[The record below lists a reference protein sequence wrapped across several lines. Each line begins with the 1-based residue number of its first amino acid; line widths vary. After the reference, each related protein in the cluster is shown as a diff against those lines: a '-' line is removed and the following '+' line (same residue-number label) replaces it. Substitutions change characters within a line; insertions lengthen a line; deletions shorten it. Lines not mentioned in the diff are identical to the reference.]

1 MQRLFLALAAAAT
14 FGLAQA
20 HAQGVSEG
28 APPGAHP
35 EASTQLQAA
44 PAQPAGDPQRGKT
57 LFVADGCYE
66 CHGYV
71 GQGSIRTGPTLAP
84 RVIPFAAFQA
94 QLRKP
99 ADRMPPY
106 TEVVLPQ
113 AGVQDIYAY
122 LQSVPKP
129 PNPANVPILQ
139 P

>member
-1 MQRLFLALAAAAT
+1 MQRLLLTMAVAAT
-14 FGLAQA
+14 FGLAQV

-28 APPGAHP
+28 APLGTHP
-35 EASTQLQAA
+35 DVPTQQQAA
-44 PAQPAGDPQRGKT
+44 AGPLTGDPQHGKA
-57 LFVADGCYE
+57 LFAADGCYE

-106 TEVVLPQ
+106 TEAVLPQ
-113 AGVQDIYAY
+113 SGLQDIYAY

-129 PNPANVPILQ
+129 PDPTNVPILQ